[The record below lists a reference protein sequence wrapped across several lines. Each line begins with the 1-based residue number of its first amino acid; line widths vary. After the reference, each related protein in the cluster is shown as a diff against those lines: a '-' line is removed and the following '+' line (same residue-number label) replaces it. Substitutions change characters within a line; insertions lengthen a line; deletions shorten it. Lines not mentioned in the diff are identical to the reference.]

1 MRHYCIYLILLLLV
15 SLFSCT
21 GKEHKQSVTVSKKD
35 MKSSMET
42 ANRYLLNEEEE
53 DIMNYVKRHGLD
65 MTSTGTGLRYQKIGR
80 VSAADVADTIRRKR
94 EAVLSVLLF
103 GAPCIT
109 RIIPSTTSSTKVKS
123 RLQSP

>member
-42 ANRYLLNEEEE
+42 DNRYLLNEEEE
-53 DIMNYVKRHGLD
+53 DIMNYVKRHGVE
-65 MTSTGTGLRYQKIGR
+65 MNSKGNGR
-80 VSAADVADTIRRKR
+80 R
-94 EAVLSVLLF
+94 
-103 GAPCIT
+103 
-109 RIIPSTTSSTKVKS
+109 
-123 RLQSP
+123 